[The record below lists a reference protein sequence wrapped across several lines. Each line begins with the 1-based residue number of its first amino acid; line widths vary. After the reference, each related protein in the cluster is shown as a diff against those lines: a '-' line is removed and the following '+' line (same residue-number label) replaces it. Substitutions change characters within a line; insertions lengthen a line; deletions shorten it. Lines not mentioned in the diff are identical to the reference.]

1 MAFHLHLTTE
11 TVEHFRYA
19 EANWVSPDTP
29 LRGVVERMQ
38 HDRRGSCLVCEGET
52 VLGIITE
59 RDVVRLMA
67 ARAEMAAPVSK
78 YMTRQPTT
86 ARRQQT
92 VGEVIDL
99 MSKGGYRQVPVVDDA
114 GRPVGVLKVSH
125 ILGYL
130 VEHFPGII
138 YNLPPTP
145 HLKMHE
151 REGA

>member
-1 MAFHLHLTTE
+1 
-11 TVEHFRYA
+11 
-19 EANWVSPDTP
+19 
-29 LRGVVERMQ
+29 
-38 HDRRGSCLVCEGET
+38 
-52 VLGIITE
+52 
-59 RDVVRLMA
+59 MA
-67 ARAEMAAPVSK
+67 ARVDMSAPVSE

-86 ARRQQT
+86 VRRHQT

-99 MSKGGYRQVPVVDDA
+99 MFKGGYRQVPVVDDA
-114 GRPVGVLKVSH
+114 GRPVGILKVSH

-145 HLKMHE
+145 HLKTHE